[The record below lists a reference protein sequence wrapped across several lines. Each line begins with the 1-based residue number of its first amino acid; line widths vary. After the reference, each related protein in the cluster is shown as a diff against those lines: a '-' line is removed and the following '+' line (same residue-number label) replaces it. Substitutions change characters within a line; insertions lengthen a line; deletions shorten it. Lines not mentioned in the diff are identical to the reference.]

1 MSTSF
6 KIRCYVKV
14 WNWSNFERRK
24 SVKMLFDLPK
34 IIWSHYLLYTMSK
47 TLKYFL
53 IDKSLAS
60 LALLQIL
67 ASLKISLANFINCT
81 ASMFPIS
88 QNFPGVGADIKKK
101 DKNKKWYIKLFI
113 NNIIIQGMYLFYL
126 QLRWWNKH
134 DISSLC
140 IREPNY
146 RRVRTSVALH

>member
-1 MSTSF
+1 
-6 KIRCYVKV
+6 
-14 WNWSNFERRK
+14 
-24 SVKMLFDLPK
+24 
-34 IIWSHYLLYTMSK
+34 MSK

-101 DKNKKWYIKLFI
+101 DKNKK
-113 NNIIIQGMYLFYL
+113 
-126 QLRWWNKH
+126 
-134 DISSLC
+134 
-140 IREPNY
+140 
-146 RRVRTSVALH
+146 